1 MNKKDVFQGIYSITN
16 KLNNKKYIDQS
27 LDIKSRWRQHIG
39 ELKEKVTITLT
50 LIYKMLGIS
59 MEKKN
64 LILKLYKHVVHLS

>member
-1 MNKKDVFQGIYSITN
+1 MYFTGIYSITN
-16 KLNNKKYIDQS
+16 KLNNKKYIGQS

-39 ELKEKVTITLT
+39 ELKKNNHANSSA
-50 LIYKMLGIS
+50 KMLGIS